1 MVVLFRRSQEADV
14 PVLGPLVRLL
24 SWIGLA
30 CAGVLVVVGGLG
42 LQGPGMV
49 AVVVAGLLAAC
60 VAIGLAPVSPRPER
74 RSVLESAVQA
84 AAWTVGVLLALA
96 GVAALAGGL
105 VALLAAAAGATTWV
119 LIRAARPG
127 ATAAWERPPAAPTW
141 RAGTEGLLLP
151 VPPPAGGGRSA
162 PVDRTSSVSMLSTP
176 ALGREWIRTAVSL
189 NGPLAPADRAALV
202 RRRQQTLDELER
214 RDPAG
219 FALWLA
225 AGPGLTSDPAAYVH
239 GHPAQGDPA
248 AGTDAA

>member
-1 MVVLFRRSQEADV
+1 MQVLSRRSQEADV

-30 CAGVLVVVGGLG
+30 CAGALVVIGGLG
-42 LQGPGMV
+42 LRVPGLV

-60 VAIGLAPVSPRPER
+60 MAIGIAPVSSRSGR
-74 RSVLESAVQA
+74 RSVLEPAIQA
-84 AAWTVGVLLALA
+84 AGWTVGVLLALV
-96 GVAALAGGL
+96 GVAALAGGV
-105 VALLAAAAGATTWV
+105 VALLAGAAGATTWV

-127 ATAAWERPPAAPTW
+127 ATAAWAAPPSAPTW
-141 RAGTEGLLLP
+141 RGGIEVLLLP
-151 VPPPAGGGRSA
+151 VPPPEEGGPSA

-176 ALGREWIRTAVSL
+176 ALGREWIRTAASL
-189 NGPLAPADRAALV
+189 KGPLAPADRAALV

-219 FALWLA
+219 FARWLA
-225 AGPGLTSDPAAYVH
+225 AGPALSSDPAAYVH

-248 AGTDAA
+248 AGTDA